1 MFSIISEMLSMM
13 SKRDIRKMYS
23 SASKETI
30 YDICDIDGAF
40 SEKAIKNPKNDILVN
55 SMIMKDGGL
64 STLIKI
70 NGVSSVMGDDELSE
84 AISYITESLKGVL
97 HKSGHVLTFYFT
109 RDKELVHRDIDGCFD
124 VLEKRNKIMELRTEQ
139 LMREQRE
146 LFSRRCAHESCYL
159 ALQTSPSSI
168 SSKAGVKR
176 GQKKRDDVIK
186 KSGLSSFKYSV
197 YGQNTLSLVSELI
210 GSHASFVNQVTS
222 TFKDKHIDCSI
233 LTARRAVHTIREF
246 IDPERTTKNWN
257 PMLIGD
263 EYSPRMNDM
272 FGHGDFSHL
281 STPSIA
287 EQILTRDYSDAGAG
301 EATITKLGK
310 KYYSCVYVARP
321 PAPFY
326 VFSDLF
332 SAIPKETPWRM
343 SYSIETG
350 SDVFLSK
357 IRSKGRAA
365 SFLAFSSSINE
376 VIRDSVG
383 ELVEYAEKYSG
394 TLVKGNIAFSTWGNS
409 IEEVQ
414 TNASNIVVAT
424 ESWGAPEVIDEK
436 GDVPLGVLET
446 VPCVTNKKV
455 SSPFIFKLE
464 DFVSSSPFTRP
475 TSIWENGAFVAV
487 TEDDKLW
494 TYTSASEKQS
504 TWVELVSARPGSGK
518 SLTLNALNMSLFS
531 SVEQGKI
538 PRIAIIDIGPS
549 SRYFVDY
556 LRAIFPEKY
565 KRYFKSYK
573 LKNTKEQ
580 TINVFD
586 TPLGCRK
593 PVSMDKAFLIN
604 FLTTLLNDSGTKTVP
619 AGLTSLSA
627 ILVDEMYND
636 CIRTPAQY
644 RSGIDRVIDEAIA
657 EASRKTNKYKLP
669 ENKTTFWEVTDYLAL
684 CGDIEN
690 AKRAQRY
697 AVPTLSKASAI
708 LKSSDNI
715 KVMYSDSDG
724 LALVGKCL
732 RAINSAM
739 AMYPN
744 LSSITNF
751 DITTEDR
758 IVSLDLSEVTSG
770 EQQTCIMYMLARHLL
785 CKDFYKDGDTVKEI
799 KESQRI
805 MSDMSSNVEANEFY
819 IKYHSIQFAS
829 IYSDIKKIVYDE
841 FHMTNGNPSLT
852 DQVIKD
858 MRVGRKYN
866 IVICLSSQEDTD
878 FTKEM
883 VNMAT
888 TTFLMSKSNDDSQK
902 DRFNLSDDA
911 FEYTKKLNGATKNGA
926 PAIVICKTKEGTF
939 SQFIIIPLPS
949 ILVWAWSTTKQDV
962 QLREVASKR
971 CNDYVKVIDLLS
983 QELPYGCQ
991 KIINERIRM
1000 SGAKI
1005 SDDEIPASIYEEFF
1019 DERLKHVFLGVESN
1033 FNSRKNKKEYV

>member
-1 MFSIISEMLSMM
+1 MPSAISEILSMM
-13 SKRDIRKMYS
+13 SKRDIRKLYS
-23 SASKETI
+23 SVSKETM
-30 YDICDIDGAF
+30 YDVCDIDGAF
-40 SEKAIKNPKNDILVN
+40 SEKIIKSSRNEIFKSSL
-55 SMIMKDGGL
+55 IMKDGGL

-70 NGVSSVMGDDELSE
+70 NGVASVMGDDELSD
-84 AISYITESLKGVL
+84 AINYITESLKGVL
-97 HKSGHVLTFYFT
+97 HKTGHVVTFYFT

-124 VLEKRNKIMELRTEQ
+124 VLDKRNKIMGLDTEQ
-139 LMREQRE
+139 LMKEQRE
-146 LFSRRCAHESCYL
+146 LFTRRCAHESCYL
-159 ALQTSPSSI
+159 ALQTSVSSI
-168 SSKAGVKR
+168 SSKSGVKR
-176 GQKKRDDVIK
+176 GQKKRDDLIK
-186 KSGLSSFKYSV
+186 KSGLSSFKASV
-197 YGQNTLSLVSELI
+197 YGQNTLALVSELI
-210 GSHASFVNQVTS
+210 GSHSSFVNQVVS
-222 TFKDKHIDCSI
+222 KFKDRHVSSSI
-233 LTARRAVHTIREF
+233 LSARRSIHTIREF
-246 IDPERTTKNWN
+246 IDPERTTSNWD

-263 EYSPRMNDM
+263 EYSPRMNEM

-281 STPSIA
+281 LTPSIA
-287 EQILTRDYSDAGAG
+287 EQILTRDYSDGG
-301 EATITKLGK
+301 VDEATVTKLGK
-310 KYYSCVYVARP
+310 KYYSCVYVSRP

-350 SDVFLSK
+350 SDIFLSK
-357 IRSKGRAA
+357 IKSKGRAA

-383 ELVEYAEKYSG
+383 NLVDYAEKESG
-394 TLVKGNIAFSTWGNS
+394 TLVKGNIAFCTWGS
-409 IEEVQ
+409 TVEEVQ

-436 GDVPLGVLET
+436 GDVPLGVMET

-464 DFVSSSPFTRP
+464 EFISSIPFTRP

-494 TYTSASEKQS
+494 TYASASEKQS

-518 SLTLNALNMSLFS
+518 SLTLNALNMSLFG

-549 SRYFVDY
+549 SKYFIDY
-556 LRAIFPEKY
+556 LRAIFPERY
-565 KRYFKSYK
+565 KKYFKSYK
-573 LKNTKEQ
+573 LKNTREQ

-593 PVSMDKAFLIN
+593 PVSMDRAFLVN
-604 FLTTLLNDSGTKTVP
+604 FLTTLFNDAGTKTI
-619 AGLTSLSA
+619 ASGLSSLAS

-636 CIRTPAQY
+636 CV
-644 RSGIDRVIDEAIA
+644 RSPEPYNQGVDKVVDAAID

-669 ENKTTFWEVTDYLAL
+669 ERRVTFWDVTDYLAL
-684 CGDIEN
+684 CGDTEN
-690 AKRAQRY
+690 AKRAQRH
-697 AVPTLSKASAI
+697 AVPSLSKASAI

-715 KVMYSDSDG
+715 KAMYSDDEG
-724 LALVGKCL
+724 LSLIGKCL
-732 RAINSAM
+732 RAINSAITTF
-739 AMYPN
+739 PN

-751 DITTEDR
+751 DISSEDR

-770 EQQTCIMYMLARHLL
+770 EQQTCVMYMLARYLL
-785 CKDFYKDGDTVKEI
+785 CKDFYKDEDTVKEI
-799 KESQRI
+799 KEAQRI
-805 MSDMSSNVEANEFY
+805 MSDMSSNSDADEFY
-819 IKYHSIQFAS
+819 LKYHTAQFAS

-878 FTKEM
+878 FTEEM
-883 VNMAT
+883 ANMAT
-888 TTFLMSKSNDDSQK
+888 TTILMSKSNGNSQQE
-902 DRFNLSDDA
+902 RFNLTDDT

-926 PAIVICKTKEGTF
+926 PAIVICKTKEGVF
-939 SQFIIIPLPS
+939 SQFILIPLPS

-962 QLREVASKR
+962 QLRNVASKK
-971 CNDYVKVIDLLS
+971 CNDYVKVINILS

-991 KIINERIRM
+991 KIIDERIRS

-1005 SDDEIPASIYEEFF
+1005 SDDEIPVSIYEEFF
-1019 DERLKHVFLGVESN
+1019 DERLKHVFLGIDKKIN
-1033 FNSRKNKKEYV
+1033 TRKYNKENA